1 MIAILLALGAA
12 VSYGLSDF
20 VGGVFSKRA
29 SPWAVAFVGQVA
41 GAVLML
47 GLSVVVAGD
56 ATGTDFG
63 WAVLAGIGNGLGTV
77 FLYRGLS
84 SGRMG
89 VVAPVSGV
97 GAALV
102 PVVVG
107 LLAGER
113 PAVLVWLGI
122 VAALPGIWLVAREP
136 AREDVTGG
144 VPAGS
149 RALDGVLA
157 GLGFGTLFA
166 ALAQIPESAGVTPL
180 AVNQVVGATVIVLA
194 ATAARAAWVPRSRAA
209 YGGVVNGVL
218 GAVATGAFLLAS
230 QQGFLTVTAVLASLY
245 PAFTV
250 LLAATVL
257 REHIHRWQAVGLV
270 LCGAAVALVAAG

>member
-1 MIAILLALGAA
+1 VIAILLALGAA

-89 VVAPVSGV
+89 VVAPRLGRRG
-97 GAALV
+97 GAGTGRRRPARRRTAGRSRLARHR
-102 PVVVG
+102 G
-107 LLAGER
+107 RAAGDLAG
-113 PAVLVWLGI
+113 
-122 VAALPGIWLVAREP
+122 
-136 AREDVTGG
+136 
-144 VPAGS
+144 
-149 RALDGVLA
+149 RA
-157 GLGFGTLFA
+157 
-166 ALAQIPESAGVTPL
+166 
-180 AVNQVVGATVIVLA
+180 
-194 ATAARAAWVPRSRAA
+194 
-209 YGGVVNGVL
+209 
-218 GAVATGAFLLAS
+218 
-230 QQGFLTVTAVLASLY
+230 
-245 PAFTV
+245 
-250 LLAATVL
+250 
-257 REHIHRWQAVGLV
+257 
-270 LCGAAVALVAAG
+270 